1 MSEIEYPV
9 FVNSGFGDVEI
20 WAEEMDYEGVEEP
33 VNEFFEE
40 LDSFFEVRAG
50 HFGGCGIICR
60 GKPWDIGDLIVR
72 ENFGWQYPYVFEY
85 RVEWDVFES
94 ADSHYL
100 LDS

>member
-1 MSEIEYPV
+1 
-9 FVNSGFGDVEI
+9 
-20 WAEEMDYEGVEEP
+20 MDYEGVEEP

-72 ENFGWQYPYVFEY
+72 ENFG
-85 RVEWDVFES
+85 
-94 ADSHYL
+94 
-100 LDS
+100 